1 MEQICEAAAEG
12 DLEIAGFDPGDIV
25 KVVERD
31 GNGIFGELVREYNE
45 HVELKVIINKQFVKK
60 ILPVQRP
67 VTRNGVEDG

>member
-1 MEQICEAAAEG
+1 MGQICEAAAEG

-31 GNGIFGELVREYNE
+31 GKGIFGEFVREYDE

-67 VTRNGVEDG
+67 VTRNGVEDE